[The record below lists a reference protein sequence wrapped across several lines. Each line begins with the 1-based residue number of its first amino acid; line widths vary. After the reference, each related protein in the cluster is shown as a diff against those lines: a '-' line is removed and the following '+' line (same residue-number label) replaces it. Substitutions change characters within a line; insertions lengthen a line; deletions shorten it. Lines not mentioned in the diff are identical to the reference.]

1 MNELICSNDR
11 AKEILFEL
19 FADGKNH
26 SIIKIRDSV
35 SQTHCDRGGLPIP
48 NRYPVKY
55 ALTSLKKLGKAENPV
70 EGYWRISDNLVP
82 LEYKYENI
90 PLKPQITRE
99 IICELLFSG
108 QEIKT
113 RDIRDKVLQHHLDR
127 GGENVLS
134 DKLRV
139 CVKGALTDLSKKG
152 IVSNGASKGFWV
164 ISSKTNREQP
174 KPVVSKVVDV
184 AVPSLSLSEVTVD
197 APLRDFSAITC
208 GSGSGVVYVFCFP
221 SQRDHAKIKGEHCF
235 NCNIGFTEKNS
246 WERVKEQ
253 TRNHNEEPELLLIF
267 RTDDPRALEKA
278 IHAVL
283 DLHGKRTKKNKKSE
297 WFITNPREVLGLY
310 RRITDVFFI
319 YDHTADTT
327 ILKDAK

>member
-1 MNELICSNDR
+1 MNRLICSGGH
-11 AKEILFEL
+11 AKEIILKF

-26 SIIKIRDSV
+26 SIRKIRVSV
-35 SQTHCDRGGLPIP
+35 SQIHCDRGGLPAT
-48 NRYPVKY
+48 NHVSVKS
-55 ALTSLKKLGKAENPV
+55 AIRDLKKWGKTEHPV
-70 EGYWRISDNLVP
+70 EGYWRFGDNLVP
-82 LEYKYENI
+82 LEYKYEDI
-90 PLKPQITRE
+90 PLLPQITRE
-99 IICELLFSG
+99 IICELFSG
-108 QEIKT
+108 QEIKA
-113 RDIRDKVLQHHLDR
+113 RDIRDEVLQHHLDR
-127 GGENVLS
+127 GGENVSS

-139 CVKGALTDLSKKG
+139 LTKGALPDLSKKG
-152 IVSNGASKGFWV
+152 IASKGAGKGFWI

-221 SQRDHAKIKGEHCF
+221 SQRDDAKKKGEHCF
-235 NCNIGFTEKNS
+235 NCNIGFSEKKTA
-246 WERVKEQ
+246 WQRAKEKTQ
-253 TRNHNEEPELLLIF
+253 SHNEEPELLLIF
-267 RTDDPRALEKA
+267 RTDKPYGLENA

-310 RRITDVFFI
+310 RRITDVFL
-319 YDHTADTT
+319 YT
-327 ILKDAK
+327 IIPQTRQF